1 MPPSK
6 PTSANASYRIT
17 VLTLMALALGS
28 VASLAAIAFI
38 EGVNWLS
45 DIFLISPRARVQFPH
60 PLLLTL
66 ATLLV
71 PMCGGLIV
79 GVLIQRFSPEKRP
92 LGPPDAIRAV
102 QLRTSLPG
110 LRAGFISTIAAMI
123 SIGSGASVGQYG
135 PMVYMGA
142 IAGNLVCR
150 LKLQIPNL
158 QTIAIAC
165 GVAAAISTAFNAPIA
180 GLVFAHEVILRHYSL
195 QAFAPTTVASA
206 TGYVFANI
214 IFERPPLFLVNFS
227 GVAHGYEFALFA
239 VMGIACAFLAVG
251 FMRLIALSNKWGS
264 KLPVPAMFRPAI
276 AGLLVGIVALQLP
289 DVLGVGKEALRFAT
303 IEGAFDSW
311 ELVLLVIAKMGLTAI
326 CIGFGF
332 AGGVFSPS
340 LLIGILFGALSWSL
354 LDFSGLPNSG
364 VVVYAICGM
373 MALTSP
379 IIGAPLTTILIVFEL
394 THNYGLTIAAM
405 VGVVFANLLAFRLY
419 GRSIFDVG
427 LANSG
432 IDLSLGR
439 DRALL
444 EQIKVITL
452 PFSEYVNIN
461 HKTSLQEVIKQL
473 KQASR
478 SAGVV
483 TSSDGTYIG
492 VVRTIDLVH
501 EAEQPITHLIRKDMP
516 VLNENTTL
524 WQGMSAL
531 KGFKG
536 EAVPIVYTGVEYGF
550 ENKNEANNNPKKGV
564 LIGMI
569 AESAL
574 ITAYQKIANDNRS
587 EENEAV

>member
-1 MPPSK
+1 MESK
-6 PTSANASYRIT
+6 TTFIRVTYRIIA
-17 VLTLMALALGS
+17 LTLMALTLGS
-28 VASLAAIAFI
+28 LASLAAIAFI
-38 EGVNWLS
+38 EVIDWLS
-45 DIFLISPRARVQFPH
+45 DLLLISPRSRIQFQH
-60 PLLLTL
+60 PALLSL
-66 ATLLV
+66 ATVLV
-71 PMCGGLIV
+71 PTLGGLIT
-79 GVLIQRFSPEKRP
+79 GLLIQKFSAEKRP

-102 QLRTSLPG
+102 QLRTPLPSFRSG
-110 LRAGFISTIAAMI
+110 AVSTLAAMV

-135 PMVYMGA
+135 PMVYMGT
-142 IAGNLVCR
+142 IAGNFVS
-150 LKLQIPNL
+150 KLHLNIPNL

-180 GLVFAHEVILRHYSL
+180 GMVFAHEVILRHYSL
-195 QAFAPTTVASA
+195 QAFAPTTVAAA
-206 TGYVFANI
+206 TGYVIANI
-214 IFERPPLFLVNFS
+214 VFERPPLFLVNFN
-227 GVAHGYEFALFA
+227 GVDYGYEFALFA
-239 VMGIACAFLAVG
+239 LIGIACAFLAVG
-251 FMRLIALSNKWGS
+251 FMRLIAASNKLGS
-264 KLPVPAMFRPAI
+264 RLPIPPLFRPAL
-276 AGLLVGIVALQLP
+276 AGLIVGLVALQLP
-289 DVLGVGKEALRFAT
+289 DVLGLGKEALRFAT
-303 IEGAFDSW
+303 IEGAFESW

-354 LDFSGLPNSG
+354 LNFIGLPNSG

-394 THNYGLTIAAM
+394 THNYDLTIAAM

-427 LANSG
+427 LANAG

-444 EQIKVITL
+444 EHTKVNTL
-452 PFSEYVNIN
+452 PFSDYVKLN
-461 HKTSLQEVIKQL
+461 HKISLHDAIALL
-473 KQASR
+473 KQGSR

-483 TSSDGTYIG
+483 IKSDGTYIG
-492 VVRTIDLVH
+492 VVRTIDLIN
-501 EAEQPITHLIRKDMP
+501 EKEQPLEDLIRNDMP
-516 VLNENTTL
+516 VLNESTTL
-524 WQGMSAL
+524 WQGMSQL
-531 KGFKG
+531 EGFSG
-536 EAVPIVYTGVEYGF
+536 EAIPIVQSTDGM
-550 ENKNEANNNPKKGV
+550 

-587 EENEAV
+587 EENEAI

>member
-1 MPPSK
+1 MLPQV
-6 PTSANASYRIT
+6 TFVRVTYRII
-17 VLTLMALALGS
+17 VLTLMALTLGS
-28 VASLAAIAFI
+28 MASLAAIAFI
-38 EGVNWLS
+38 EVVNWLN
-45 DIFLISPRARVQFPH
+45 DLLLISPRSRIQFQH
-60 PLLLTL
+60 PVLLSI
-66 ATLLV
+66 ATILV
-71 PMCGGLIV
+71 PMLGGLV
-79 GVLIQRFSPEKRP
+79 TGFLIQRMSSEKRP

-102 QLRTSLPG
+102 QLRTPLPSFRSG
-110 LRAGFISTIAAMI
+110 AVSTIASMV

-135 PMVYMGA
+135 PMVYMGT
-142 IAGNLVCR
+142 IAGNFVSK
-150 LKLQIPNL
+150 LKLNINIPNL

-180 GLVFAHEVILRHYSL
+180 GMVFAHEVILRHYSL

-206 TGYVFANI
+206 TGYVIANI
-214 IFERPPLFLVNFS
+214 VFERPPLFLVDFN
-227 GVAHGYEFALFA
+227 GVAYGYEFALFA
-239 VMGIACAFLAVG
+239 VLGIACAFLAVG
-251 FMRLIALSNKWGS
+251 FMRLISASNKLGS
-264 KLPVPAMFRPAI
+264 KLPIPPLFRPAI
-276 AGLLVGIVALQLP
+276 AGLIVGLVALQLP
-289 DVLGVGKEALRFAT
+289 DVLGVGKEVLRFAT
-303 IEGAFDSW
+303 IEGAFDRW
-311 ELVLLVIAKMGLTAI
+311 ELVLLVVAKMGLTAI

-332 AGGVFSPS
+332 AGGVFSPA

-354 LDFSGLPNSG
+354 LDFTGLPNSG

-394 THNYGLTIAAM
+394 THNYDLTIAAM
-405 VGVVFANLLAFRLY
+405 VGVVFANLLAFRLH

-427 LANSG
+427 LANAG

-444 EQIKVITL
+444 EYTKVNTL
-452 PFSEYVNIN
+452 PFSDYVNIN
-461 HKTSLQEVIKQL
+461 HKISPHDAIALL
-473 KQASR
+473 KQGSR

-483 TSSDGTYIG
+483 TESDGTYIG
-492 VVRTIDLVH
+492 VVRTVDLVD
-501 EAEQPITHLIRKDMP
+501 EEEQPIRHLIRKDMP
-516 VLNENTTL
+516 VLNESTTL

-531 KGFKG
+531 EGFRG
-536 EAVPIVYTGVEYGF
+536 EAVPIVQSTD
-550 ENKNEANNNPKKGV
+550 GV

>member
-1 MPPSK
+1 MESK
-6 PTSANASYRIT
+6 TTFIRVTYRIIA
-17 VLTLMALALGS
+17 LTLMALTLGS
-28 VASLAAIAFI
+28 LASLAAIAFI
-38 EGVNWLS
+38 EVIDWLS
-45 DIFLISPRARVQFPH
+45 DLLLISPRSRIQFQH
-60 PLLLTL
+60 PALLSL
-66 ATLLV
+66 ATVLV
-71 PMCGGLIV
+71 PTLGGLIT
-79 GVLIQRFSPEKRP
+79 GLLIQKFSAEKRP

-102 QLRTSLPG
+102 QLRTPLPSFRSG
-110 LRAGFISTIAAMI
+110 AVSTLAAMV

-135 PMVYMGA
+135 PMVYMGT
-142 IAGNLVCR
+142 IAGNFVS
-150 LKLQIPNL
+150 KLHLNIPNL

-180 GLVFAHEVILRHYSL
+180 GMVFAHEVILRHYSL
-195 QAFAPTTVASA
+195 QAFAPTTVAAA
-206 TGYVFANI
+206 TGYVIANI
-214 IFERPPLFLVNFS
+214 VFERPPLFLVNFN
-227 GVAHGYEFALFA
+227 GVDYGYEFALFA
-239 VMGIACAFLAVG
+239 LIGIACAFLAVG
-251 FMRLIALSNKWGS
+251 FMRLIAASNKLGS
-264 KLPVPAMFRPAI
+264 RLPIPPLFRPAL
-276 AGLLVGIVALQLP
+276 AGLIVGLVALQLP
-289 DVLGVGKEALRFAT
+289 DVLGLGKEALRFAT
-303 IEGAFDSW
+303 IEGAFESW

-354 LDFSGLPNSG
+354 LNFIGLPNSG

-394 THNYGLTIAAM
+394 THNYDLTIAAM

-427 LANSG
+427 LANAG

-444 EQIKVITL
+444 EHTKVNTL
-452 PFSEYVNIN
+452 PFSDYVKLK
-461 HKTSLQEVIKQL
+461 HKISLHDAIALL
-473 KQASR
+473 KQGSR

-483 TSSDGTYIG
+483 IKSDGTYIG
-492 VVRTIDLVH
+492 VVRTIDLIN
-501 EAEQPITHLIRKDMP
+501 EKEQPLEDLIRNDMP
-516 VLNENTTL
+516 VLNESTTL
-524 WQGMSAL
+524 WQGMSQL
-531 KGFKG
+531 EGFSG
-536 EAVPIVYTGVEYGF
+536 EAIPIVQSTDGM
-550 ENKNEANNNPKKGV
+550 

-587 EENEAV
+587 EENEAI